1 MDVIFNLSLLFLA
14 EEVCYFELVS
24 RSMLKIEQEKKAQIP
39 SKGYVPFL
47 PKRMIEWWLAPLIP
61 KWIAIIR

>member
-14 EEVCYFELVS
+14 EEVCYFEFVS

-47 PKRMIEWWLAPLIP
+47 PKRMIE
-61 KWIAIIR
+61 